1 MTAGRRAKGLLLAVA
16 LLLATALVSAP
27 ARSADTVIAGGVSSA
42 SANLW
47 PIYIGT
53 RKGFFAEADIA
64 VDLVFSPSNSA
75 TIQQIVVNA
84 INVSIGSGLV
94 DPIRAIEKGAPVAIL
109 RIEVRR
115 PPYALLGQPAIKDMK
130 ALVGKIVSVGG
141 AKDITR
147 LFLERMLVA
156 NGVDPKRVDLIF
168 AGATS
173 ARYSA
178 LQSGAAQAAM
188 LTAPYNF
195 DAIAAGF
202 TNLGL
207 TADYVDMPFS
217 GVATNR
223 TWAMQ
228 NIGTLRRFL
237 AVYTRSIGWLLD
249 PVHRRE
255 AVDIM
260 VSVSRLKSEDVERA
274 YDFLVAGGFFEPTGK
289 ISKARLGKVVDALKE
304 LGDIPSG
311 FAAERLFLPEV
322 TELTE

>member
-1 MTAGRRAKGLLLAVA
+1 MTAARRAKALLVAVA
-16 LLLATALVSAP
+16 LLFAAP
-27 ARSADTVIAGGVSSA
+27 AARAADTVIAGGVSSA

-115 PPYALLGQPAIKDMK
+115 PPYALLGQPAIKSMK
-130 ALVGKIVSVGG
+130 ALAGKIVSVGG

-147 LFLERMLVA
+147 LFLDRMLVA
-156 NGVDPKRVDLIF
+156 SGVDPKRVDMIF

-237 AVYTRSIGWLLD
+237 AVYTKAIGWLLD
-249 PVHRRE
+249 PANRRE

-260 VSVSRLKSEDVERA
+260 VSVSRLKTDDVEHA
-274 YDFLVAGGFFEPTGK
+274 YDFLVAGGFFEPTGR
-289 ISKARLGKVVDALKE
+289 ISKTRLGKVVDALKE
-304 LGDIPSG
+304 LGDIPPG
-311 FAAERLFLPEV
+311 FVTERLFLPEV

>member
-1 MTAGRRAKGLLLAVA
+1 MTAGRCAEALFIAVA
-16 LLLATALVSAP
+16 LVVAP
-27 ARSADTVIAGGVSSA
+27 AACAADTLIAGGVSSA

-47 PIYIGT
+47 PIHIGT
-53 RKGFFAEADIA
+53 RKGFFADADIA

-94 DPIRAIEKGAPVAIL
+94 DRAPVAIL

-130 ALVGKIVSVGG
+130 ALAGKIVSVGG

-147 LFLERMLVA
+147 LFLDRMLVA
-156 NGVDPKRVDLIF
+156 SGVDPTRVDLIF

-237 AVYTRSIGWLLD
+237 GVYTRSIGWLLD
-249 PVHRRE
+249 PANRRE

-260 VSVSRLKSEDVERA
+260 VSVSRLKADDVERA
-274 YDFLVAGGFFEPTGK
+274 YDFLVAGGFFEPTGR

-304 LGDIPSG
+304 LGDIPPG
-311 FAAERLFLPEV
+311 FATERLFLPEV

>member
-1 MTAGRRAKGLLLAVA
+1 MTAARWAKA
-16 LLLATALVSAP
+16 LLIALALLFAAP
-27 ARSADTVIAGGVSSA
+27 AARAADTVIAGGVSSA

-47 PIYIGT
+47 PIYIGI
-53 RKGFFAEADIA
+53 RKSFFAEADIA

-130 ALVGKIVSVGG
+130 ALAGKIVSVGG

-147 LFLERMLVA
+147 LFLDRMLLA
-156 NGVDPKRVDLIF
+156 SGVDPKRVDLIF

-223 TWAMQ
+223 AWAMQ
-228 NIGTLRRFL
+228 NVGTLRRFL
-237 AVYTRSIGWLLD
+237 AVYTKSIGWLLD
-249 PVHRRE
+249 QANRRE

-260 VSVSRLKSEDVERA
+260 VSVSRLKVDDVEHA
-274 YDFLVAGGFFEPTGK
+274 YDFLVRGGFFEPTGR
-289 ISKARLGKVVDALKE
+289 ISKASLAKVVDALRE
-304 LGDIPSG
+304 LGDIPPG
-311 FAAERLFLPEV
+311 FATERLFLPEV

>member
-1 MTAGRRAKGLLLAVA
+1 MTAGRRAKALWVAVA
-16 LLLATALVSAP
+16 LLFAVALLSPP
-27 ARSADTVIAGGVSSA
+27 ARAVDTVIAGGVSSA

-115 PPYALLGQPAIKDMK
+115 PPYALLGQSAIKDMK
-130 ALVGKIVSVGG
+130 GLAGKIVSVGG

-147 LFLERMLVA
+147 LFLDRMLVA

-228 NIGTLRRFL
+228 NIGKLRRFL
-237 AVYTRSIGWLLD
+237 AVYTKSIGWLLD
-249 PVHRRE
+249 PANRRE

-274 YDFLVAGGFFEPTGK
+274 YDFLIAGGFFEPTGK

-304 LGDIPSG
+304 LGDIPTG
-311 FAAERLFLPEV
+311 FAAERLFMPEV

>member
-1 MTAGRRAKGLLLAVA
+1 
-16 LLLATALVSAP
+16 
-27 ARSADTVIAGGVSSA
+27 VIAGGVSSA

-47 PIYIGT
+47 PIYIGI
-53 RKGFFAEADIA
+53 RKSFFAEADIA

-130 ALVGKIVSVGG
+130 ALAGKIVSVGG

-147 LFLERMLVA
+147 LFLDRMLLA
-156 NGVDPKRVDLIF
+156 SGVDPKRVDLIF

-223 TWAMQ
+223 AWAMQ
-228 NIGTLRRFL
+228 NVGTLRRFL
-237 AVYTRSIGWLLD
+237 AVYTKSIGWLLD
-249 PVHRRE
+249 QANRRE

-260 VSVSRLKSEDVERA
+260 VSVSRLKVDDVEHA
-274 YDFLVAGGFFEPTGK
+274 YDFLVRGGFFEPTGR
-289 ISKARLGKVVDALKE
+289 ISKASLAKVVDALRE
-304 LGDIPSG
+304 LGDIPPG
-311 FAAERLFLPEV
+311 FATERLFLPEV

>member
-1 MTAGRRAKGLLLAVA
+1 
-16 LLLATALVSAP
+16 
-27 ARSADTVIAGGVSSA
+27 
-42 SANLW
+42 
-47 PIYIGT
+47 
-53 RKGFFAEADIA
+53 
-64 VDLVFSPSNSA
+64 VFSPSNSA
-75 TIQQIVVNA
+75 TIQQIVINA

-130 ALVGKIVSVGG
+130 GLAGKIVSVGG

-147 LFLERMLVA
+147 LFLDRMLVA
-156 NGVDPKRVDLIF
+156 SGVDPRRVDLIF

-195 DAIAAGF
+195 DAIAAGY

-223 TWAMQ
+223 TWATA

-249 PVHRRE
+249 PANRRE

-260 VSVSRLKSEDVERA
+260 VSVSRLKSEDVQRA
-274 YDFLVAGGFFEPTGK
+274 YDFLVTGGFFEPTGR

-304 LGDIPSG
+304 LGDIPPG
-311 FAAERLFLPEV
+311 FTAERLFLPEV